1 MSWFVV
7 PATVN
12 SDHVDHVG
20 AHHRDRSAKIFQ
32 GVAASRS
39 CSSHSSQDR
48 ITSFTPP
55 ESSLSVAVATDPSND
70 TPPFVKDFSQILMA
84 QSERQEI
91 GDTLVVGGYKLG
103 SLLSKGIPGFLSG
116 TVGSLIGVP
125 AAIGMRDKR
134 KMVERHMRRV
144 RPQASSVE
152 IRRLTQ
158 QVFDSYARYYLESF
172 RLPTLTSQQVASSM
186 TVEGYDENMVPA
198 LERGNGVILA
208 LPHLGGWEWAGRW
221 AADLGNKMTVVVE
234 PIEPPELFEWFA
246 DLRRKFGMTV
256 IPLGP
261 EAGPAVLKSLRNN
274 EVLCLLSDRD
284 ITGGGV
290 DVEFFGERTTLPAG
304 PATLALRTGAALL
317 PTAAYFTDRGVGHHG
332 VIGAPMN
339 CERQGKL
346 RADVQRIT
354 QDLAYELEKLI
365 RRAPEQWHLLQPNW
379 PSDPGYGHEHQNS
392 HSEETDQ

>member
-1 MSWFVV
+1 M
-7 PATVN
+7 AL
-12 SDHVDHVG
+12 
-20 AHHRDRSAKIFQ
+20 SA
-32 GVAASRS
+32 
-39 CSSHSSQDR
+39 
-48 ITSFTPP
+48 
-55 ESSLSVAVATDPSND
+55 
-70 TPPFVKDFSQILMA
+70 
-84 QSERQEI
+84 RQEI
-91 GDTLVVGGYKLG
+91 SDTLVVGSYKLG
-103 SLLSKGIPGFLSG
+103 SLLSKGVPGFLSG
-116 TVGSLIGVP
+116 TMGSLVGLP
-125 AAIGMRDKR
+125 ASLGMRDKR

-144 RPQASSVE
+144 RPNASSIE

-172 RLPTLTSQQVASSM
+172 RLPTLTNAQVAASF
-186 TVEGYDENMVPA
+186 TVEGYYENMLPA
-198 LERGNGVILA
+198 LDRGKGVILA

-234 PIEPPELFEWFA
+234 PIQPPELFEWFA

-261 EAGPAVLKSLRNN
+261 DAGPAVLKSLRNN

-284 ITGGGV
+284 ITGGGIE
-290 DVEFFGERTTLPAG
+290 VEFFGERTKLPAG

-339 CERQGKL
+339 CERHGKL
-346 RADVQRIT
+346 REDVQRIT
-354 QDLAYELEKLI
+354 QDLAYELEILI

-379 PSDPGYGHEHQNS
+379 PSDPGYGDDHPAIHDHDS
-392 HSEETDQ
+392 SPPDPT

>member
-1 MSWFVV
+1 MAS
-7 PATVN
+7 
-12 SDHVDHVG
+12 
-20 AHHRDRSAKIFQ
+20 SA
-32 GVAASRS
+32 
-39 CSSHSSQDR
+39 
-48 ITSFTPP
+48 
-55 ESSLSVAVATDPSND
+55 
-70 TPPFVKDFSQILMA
+70 
-84 QSERQEI
+84 RQEI
-91 GDTLVVGGYKLG
+91 SDSLVVGSYKLG
-103 SLLSKGIPGFLSG
+103 SLLSKGVPGFLSG
-116 TVGSLIGVP
+116 TMGSLVGLP
-125 AAIGMRDKR
+125 ASLGMRDKR

-144 RPQASSVE
+144 RPNASSIE

-172 RLPTLTSQQVASSM
+172 RLPTLTNAQVAASF
-186 TVEGYDENMVPA
+186 TVEGYYENMLPA
-198 LERGNGVILA
+198 LDRGKGVILA

-234 PIEPPELFEWFA
+234 PIQPPELFEWFA

-261 EAGPAVLKSLRNN
+261 DAGPAVLKSLRNN

-284 ITGGGV
+284 ITGGGIE
-290 DVEFFGERTTLPAG
+290 VEFFGERTKLPAG

-339 CERQGKL
+339 CERHGKL
-346 RADVQRIT
+346 REDVQRIT
-354 QDLAYELEKLI
+354 QDLAYELEILI

-379 PSDPGYGHEHQNS
+379 PSDPGYGHDHLGNHDHDS
-392 HSEETDQ
+392 SPPDPT

>member
-1 MSWFVV
+1 
-7 PATVN
+7 
-12 SDHVDHVG
+12 
-20 AHHRDRSAKIFQ
+20 
-32 GVAASRS
+32 
-39 CSSHSSQDR
+39 
-48 ITSFTPP
+48 
-55 ESSLSVAVATDPSND
+55 
-70 TPPFVKDFSQILMA
+70 MA
-84 QSERQEI
+84 QTERPDI
-91 GDTLVVGGYKLG
+91 GDTLTVGSYKLG

-116 TVGSLIGVP
+116 TVGSLIGLP

-134 KMVERHMRRV
+134 HMVERHMRRV
-144 RPQASSVE
+144 RPQASSGE

-172 RLPTLTSQQVASSM
+172 RLPTLTNKQVAASM
-186 TVEGYDENMVPA
+186 TVEGYHENMVPA
-198 LERGNGVILA
+198 LERGKGVILA
-208 LPHLGGWEWAGRW
+208 LPHLGWEWAGRW
-221 AADLGNKMTVVVE
+221 AADRGHKMTVVVE

-290 DVEFFGERTTLPAG
+290 EVEFFGERTTLPAG
-304 PATLALRTGAALL
+304 PATLAIRTGAALL

-346 RADVQRIT
+346 RDDVQRIT
-354 QDLAYELEKLI
+354 QEMAYELEKLI

-379 PSDPGYGHEHQNS
+379 PSDPGYGSEHQKS
-392 HSEETDQ
+392 HPAENPAETHE

>member
-1 MSWFVV
+1 MAS
-7 PATVN
+7 
-12 SDHVDHVG
+12 
-20 AHHRDRSAKIFQ
+20 SA
-32 GVAASRS
+32 
-39 CSSHSSQDR
+39 
-48 ITSFTPP
+48 
-55 ESSLSVAVATDPSND
+55 
-70 TPPFVKDFSQILMA
+70 
-84 QSERQEI
+84 RQEI
-91 GDTLVVGGYKLG
+91 SDTLVVGSYKLG
-103 SLLSKGIPGFLSG
+103 SLLSKGVPGFLSG
-116 TVGSLIGVP
+116 TMGSLVGLP
-125 AAIGMRDKR
+125 ASLGMRDKR

-144 RPQASSVE
+144 RPHASSIE

-172 RLPTLTSQQVASSM
+172 RLPTLTNAQVAASF
-186 TVEGYDENMVPA
+186 TVEGYYENMLPA
-198 LERGNGVILA
+198 LDRGKGVILA

-234 PIEPPELFEWFA
+234 PIQPPELFEWFA

-261 EAGPAVLKSLRNN
+261 DAGPAVLKSLRNN

-284 ITGGGV
+284 ITGGGIE
-290 DVEFFGERTTLPAG
+290 VEFFGERTKLPAG

-339 CERQGKL
+339 CERHGKL
-346 RADVQRIT
+346 REDVQRIT
-354 QDLAYELEKLI
+354 QDLAYELEILI

-379 PSDPGYGHEHQNS
+379 PSDPGYGDDHLGSNDHDS
-392 HSEETDQ
+392 SPPDPT

>member
-1 MSWFVV
+1 
-7 PATVN
+7 
-12 SDHVDHVG
+12 
-20 AHHRDRSAKIFQ
+20 
-32 GVAASRS
+32 
-39 CSSHSSQDR
+39 
-48 ITSFTPP
+48 
-55 ESSLSVAVATDPSND
+55 
-70 TPPFVKDFSQILMA
+70 MA

-91 GDTLVVGGYKLG
+91 GDAFVVGSYKLG
-103 SLLSKGIPGFLSG
+103 SLLSKGVPGFLSG
-116 TVGSLIGVP
+116 TVGSLLGVP
-125 AAIGMRDKR
+125 FAIGMRDKR

-144 RPQASSVE
+144 RPQASSIE

-172 RLPTLTSQQVASSM
+172 RLPSLTNAQVASSM
-186 TVEGYDENMVPA
+186 TIEGYHENMLPA

-234 PIEPPELFEWFA
+234 PIEPPKLFEWFA

-261 EAGPAVLKSLRNN
+261 DAGSAVLKSLRNN

-284 ITGGGV
+284 ITGGGIE
-290 DVEFFGERTTLPAG
+290 VEFFGERTTLPAG

-317 PTAAYFTDRGVGHHG
+317 PSAAYFTDRGVGHHG

-346 RADVQRIT
+346 RQDVQRIT

-365 RRAPEQWHLLQPNW
+365 KRAPEQWHLLQPNW
-379 PSDPGYGHEHQNS
+379 PSDPGYGNERQKGS
-392 HSEETDQ
+392 ISENDE

>member
-1 MSWFVV
+1 MAHDAREEITDSLI
-7 PATVN
+7 
-12 SDHVDHVG
+12 VG
-20 AHHRDRSAKIFQ
+20 
-32 GVAASRS
+32 
-39 CSSHSSQDR
+39 
-48 ITSFTPP
+48 T
-55 ESSLSVAVATDPSND
+55 
-70 TPPFVKDFSQILMA
+70 
-84 QSERQEI
+84 
-91 GDTLVVGGYKLG
+91 YKLG

-116 TVGSLIGVP
+116 TVGSLIGLP
-125 AAIGMRDKR
+125 TSIGMRDKR

-144 RPQASSVE
+144 RPQASSTE

-172 RLPTLTSQQVASSM
+172 RLPALSSEQVAASR
-186 TVEGYDENMVPA
+186 TVEGYHENMLPA
-198 LERGNGVILA
+198 LERGKGVILA

-261 EAGPAVLKSLRNN
+261 EAGPAVLKALRNN

-290 DVEFFGERTTLPAG
+290 EVEFFGEKTSLPAG

-365 RRAPEQWHLLQPNW
+365 QRAPEQWHLLHPNW
-379 PSDPGYGHEHQNS
+379 PSDPGYGHGHGHEHLHQDHQES
-392 HSEETDQ
+392 ASEE

>member
-1 MSWFVV
+1 
-7 PATVN
+7 
-12 SDHVDHVG
+12 
-20 AHHRDRSAKIFQ
+20 
-32 GVAASRS
+32 
-39 CSSHSSQDR
+39 
-48 ITSFTPP
+48 
-55 ESSLSVAVATDPSND
+55 
-70 TPPFVKDFSQILMA
+70 
-84 QSERQEI
+84 
-91 GDTLVVGGYKLG
+91 
-103 SLLSKGIPGFLSG
+103 
-116 TVGSLIGVP
+116 
-125 AAIGMRDKR
+125 
-134 KMVERHMRRV
+134 
-144 RPQASSVE
+144 
-152 IRRLTQ
+152 
-158 QVFDSYARYYLESF
+158 
-172 RLPTLTSQQVASSM
+172 M
-186 TVEGYDENMVPA
+186 TVEGYHENLLPA

-261 EAGPAVLKSLRNN
+261 EAGPAVLKALRNN

-284 ITGGGV
+284 ITGGGIE
-290 DVEFFGERTTLPAG
+290 VEFFGEKTTLPAG

-365 RRAPEQWHLLQPNW
+365 QRAPEQWHLLQPNW
-379 PSDPGYGHEHQNS
+379 PSDPGYGHGHEHLHQDHQES
-392 HSEETDQ
+392 ASEE

>member
-1 MSWFVV
+1 MAS
-7 PATVN
+7 
-12 SDHVDHVG
+12 
-20 AHHRDRSAKIFQ
+20 SA
-32 GVAASRS
+32 
-39 CSSHSSQDR
+39 
-48 ITSFTPP
+48 
-55 ESSLSVAVATDPSND
+55 
-70 TPPFVKDFSQILMA
+70 
-84 QSERQEI
+84 RQEI
-91 GDTLVVGGYKLG
+91 GDTLVVGSYKLG
-103 SLLSKGIPGFLSG
+103 SLLSKGVPGFLSG
-116 TVGSLIGVP
+116 TMGSLVGLP
-125 AAIGMRDKR
+125 ASLGMRDKR

-144 RPQASSVE
+144 RPNASSIE

-172 RLPTLTSQQVASSM
+172 SLPTLTSAQVAASF
-186 TVEGYDENMVPA
+186 TVEGYHENMLPA
-198 LERGNGVILA
+198 LDRGKGVILA

-234 PIEPPELFEWFA
+234 PIQPPELFEWFA

-261 EAGPAVLKSLRNN
+261 DAGPAVLKSLRNN

-284 ITGGGV
+284 ITGGGIE
-290 DVEFFGERTTLPAG
+290 VEFFGERTKLPAG

-339 CERQGKL
+339 CERHGKL
-346 RADVQRIT
+346 RQDVHRIT
-354 QDLAYELEKLI
+354 QELAYELETLI

-379 PSDPGYGHEHQNS
+379 PSDPGYGEDHEGS
-392 HSEETDQ
+392 HDQSSSQDPT

>member
-1 MSWFVV
+1 M
-7 PATVN
+7 
-12 SDHVDHVG
+12 
-20 AHHRDRSAKIFQ
+20 AHDA
-32 GVAASRS
+32 
-39 CSSHSSQDR
+39 
-48 ITSFTPP
+48 
-55 ESSLSVAVATDPSND
+55 
-70 TPPFVKDFSQILMA
+70 
-84 QSERQEI
+84 RQEI
-91 GDTLVVGGYKLG
+91 TDSLVVGTYKLG

-116 TVGSLIGVP
+116 TVGSLIGLP
-125 AAIGMRDKR
+125 TSISMRDKR

-144 RPQASSVE
+144 RPQASSTE
-152 IRRLTQ
+152 IRRMTQ

-172 RLPTLTSQQVASSM
+172 RLPALSSEQVAASM
-186 TVEGYDENMVPA
+186 TVEGYHENLLPA
-198 LERGNGVILA
+198 PERGNGVILA

-261 EAGPAVLKSLRNN
+261 EAGPAVLKALRNN

-284 ITGGGV
+284 INGGGIE
-290 DVEFFGERTTLPAG
+290 VEFFGEKTTLPAG

-317 PTAAYFTDRGVGHHG
+317 PSAAYFTDRGVGHLG
-332 VIGAPMN
+332 VLGAPMN

-365 RRAPEQWHLLQPNW
+365 QRAPEQWHLLQPNW
-379 PSDPGYGHEHQNS
+379 PSDPGYGHGHEHHHQDHQKS
-392 HSEETDQ
+392 ASEE

>member
-1 MSWFVV
+1 MAS
-7 PATVN
+7 
-12 SDHVDHVG
+12 
-20 AHHRDRSAKIFQ
+20 SA
-32 GVAASRS
+32 
-39 CSSHSSQDR
+39 
-48 ITSFTPP
+48 
-55 ESSLSVAVATDPSND
+55 
-70 TPPFVKDFSQILMA
+70 
-84 QSERQEI
+84 RQEI
-91 GDTLVVGGYKLG
+91 SDSLVVGSYKLG
-103 SLLSKGIPGFLSG
+103 SLLSKGVPGFLSG
-116 TVGSLIGVP
+116 TMGSLVGLP
-125 AAIGMRDKR
+125 ASLGMRDKR

-144 RPQASSVE
+144 RPNASSIE

-172 RLPTLTSQQVASSM
+172 RLPTLTNAQVAASF
-186 TVEGYDENMVPA
+186 TVEGYYENMLPA
-198 LERGNGVILA
+198 LDRGNGVILA

-234 PIEPPELFEWFA
+234 PIQPPELFEWFA

-261 EAGPAVLKSLRNN
+261 DAGPAVLKSLRNN

-284 ITGGGV
+284 ITGGGIE
-290 DVEFFGERTTLPAG
+290 VEFFGERTKLPAG

-339 CERQGKL
+339 CERHGKL
-346 RADVQRIT
+346 REDVQRIT
-354 QDLAYELEKLI
+354 QDLAYELEILI

-379 PSDPGYGHEHQNS
+379 PSDPGYGHDHLGNHDHDS
-392 HSEETDQ
+392 SPPDPT

>member
-1 MSWFVV
+1 
-7 PATVN
+7 
-12 SDHVDHVG
+12 
-20 AHHRDRSAKIFQ
+20 
-32 GVAASRS
+32 
-39 CSSHSSQDR
+39 
-48 ITSFTPP
+48 
-55 ESSLSVAVATDPSND
+55 
-70 TPPFVKDFSQILMA
+70 MA

-91 GDTLVVGGYKLG
+91 GETLVVGSYKFG
-103 SLLSKGIPGFLSG
+103 SLLSKGVPGFLSG
-116 TVGSLIGVP
+116 TVGSVIGFP
-125 AAIGMRDKR
+125 AAIAMRDKR

-144 RPQASSVE
+144 RPQASSAE

-172 RLPTLTSQQVASSM
+172 RLPALTSEQVASSM
-186 TVEGYDENMVPA
+186 TVEGYHENLLPA

-246 DLRRKFGMTV
+246 ELRRKFGMTV

-284 ITGGGV
+284 ITGGGIE
-290 DVEFFGERTTLPAG
+290 VEFFGERTTLPAG

-379 PSDPGYGHEHQNS
+379 PSDPGYGHEHQRSNTS
-392 HSEETDQ
+392 ETDQ

>member
-1 MSWFVV
+1 M
-7 PATVN
+7 AL
-12 SDHVDHVG
+12 
-20 AHHRDRSAKIFQ
+20 SA
-32 GVAASRS
+32 
-39 CSSHSSQDR
+39 
-48 ITSFTPP
+48 
-55 ESSLSVAVATDPSND
+55 
-70 TPPFVKDFSQILMA
+70 
-84 QSERQEI
+84 RQEI
-91 GDTLVVGGYKLG
+91 SDTLVVGSYKLG
-103 SLLSKGIPGFLSG
+103 SLLSKVVPGFLSG
-116 TVGSLIGVP
+116 TMGSLVGLP
-125 AAIGMRDKR
+125 ASLGMRDKR

-144 RPQASSVE
+144 RPNASSIE

-172 RLPTLTSQQVASSM
+172 RLPTLTNAQVAASF
-186 TVEGYDENMVPA
+186 TVEGYYENMLPA
-198 LERGNGVILA
+198 LDRGKGVILA

-234 PIEPPELFEWFA
+234 PIQPPELFEWFA

-261 EAGPAVLKSLRNN
+261 DAGPAVLKSLRNN

-284 ITGGGV
+284 ITGGGIE
-290 DVEFFGERTTLPAG
+290 VEFFGERTNLPAG

-339 CERQGKL
+339 CERHGKL
-346 RADVQRIT
+346 REDVQRIT
-354 QDLAYELEKLI
+354 QDLAYELEILI

-379 PSDPGYGHEHQNS
+379 PSDPGYGHDHLGNHDHDS
-392 HSEETDQ
+392 SPPDPT

>member
-1 MSWFVV
+1 
-7 PATVN
+7 
-12 SDHVDHVG
+12 
-20 AHHRDRSAKIFQ
+20 
-32 GVAASRS
+32 
-39 CSSHSSQDR
+39 
-48 ITSFTPP
+48 
-55 ESSLSVAVATDPSND
+55 
-70 TPPFVKDFSQILMA
+70 MA

-91 GDTLVVGGYKLG
+91 VDTLVVGSYKLG

-116 TVGSLIGVP
+116 TVGSVIGVP

-144 RPQASSVE
+144 RPQASLVE

-172 RLPTLTSQQVASSM
+172 RLPTLTSQQVASSI
-186 TVEGYDENMVPA
+186 TVEVYDENMVPA

-284 ITGGGV
+284 ITGGGI

-346 RADVQRIT
+346 REDVQRIT

-379 PSDPGYGHEHQNS
+379 PSDPGYGHEHQNGNL
-392 HSEETDQ
+392 SESAD

>member
-1 MSWFVV
+1 M
-7 PATVN
+7 
-12 SDHVDHVG
+12 
-20 AHHRDRSAKIFQ
+20 AHDA
-32 GVAASRS
+32 
-39 CSSHSSQDR
+39 
-48 ITSFTPP
+48 
-55 ESSLSVAVATDPSND
+55 
-70 TPPFVKDFSQILMA
+70 
-84 QSERQEI
+84 RQEI
-91 GDTLVVGGYKLG
+91 TDSLIVGTYKLG

-116 TVGSLIGVP
+116 TVGSLIGLP
-125 AAIGMRDKR
+125 TSISMRDKR

-144 RPQASSVE
+144 RPQASSTE

-172 RLPTLTSQQVASSM
+172 RLPALSSEQVAASM
-186 TVEGYDENMVPA
+186 TVEGYHENLLPA

-246 DLRRKFGMTV
+246 ELRRKFGMTV

-261 EAGPAVLKSLRNN
+261 EAGPAVLRALRNN

-290 DVEFFGERTTLPAG
+290 EVEFFGEKTTLPAG

-365 RRAPEQWHLLQPNW
+365 QRAPDQWHLLQPNW
-379 PSDPGYGHEHQNS
+379 PSDSGYGHGHEHHHHHQDHQKS
-392 HSEETDQ
+392 ASEE

>member
-1 MSWFVV
+1 M
-7 PATVN
+7 
-12 SDHVDHVG
+12 
-20 AHHRDRSAKIFQ
+20 AHDA
-32 GVAASRS
+32 
-39 CSSHSSQDR
+39 
-48 ITSFTPP
+48 
-55 ESSLSVAVATDPSND
+55 
-70 TPPFVKDFSQILMA
+70 
-84 QSERQEI
+84 RQEI
-91 GDTLVVGGYKLG
+91 TDSLIVGTYKLG
-103 SLLSKGIPGFLSG
+103 SLLSRGIPGFLSG
-116 TVGSLIGVP
+116 TVGSLIGLP
-125 AAIGMRDKR
+125 TSIGMRDKR

-144 RPQASSVE
+144 RPQASSTE

-172 RLPTLTSQQVASSM
+172 RLPALSTEQVAASM
-186 TVEGYDENMVPA
+186 TVEGYHENLLPA

-261 EAGPAVLKSLRNN
+261 EAGPAVLKALRNN

-284 ITGGGV
+284 ITGGGIE
-290 DVEFFGERTTLPAG
+290 VEFFGEKTTLPAG

-365 RRAPEQWHLLQPNW
+365 QRAPEQWHLLQPNW
-379 PSDPGYGHEHQNS
+379 PSDPGYGHEHLHQDHQES
-392 HSEETDQ
+392 ASEE

>member
-1 MSWFVV
+1 MAS
-7 PATVN
+7 
-12 SDHVDHVG
+12 
-20 AHHRDRSAKIFQ
+20 SA
-32 GVAASRS
+32 
-39 CSSHSSQDR
+39 
-48 ITSFTPP
+48 
-55 ESSLSVAVATDPSND
+55 
-70 TPPFVKDFSQILMA
+70 
-84 QSERQEI
+84 RQEI
-91 GDTLVVGGYKLG
+91 SDTLVVGSYKLG
-103 SLLSKGIPGFLSG
+103 SLLSKGVPGFLSG
-116 TVGSLIGVP
+116 TMGSLVGLP
-125 AAIGMRDKR
+125 ASLGMRDKR

-144 RPQASSVE
+144 RPNASSIE

-172 RLPTLTSQQVASSM
+172 RLPTLTNAQVAASF
-186 TVEGYDENMVPA
+186 TVEGYYENMLPA
-198 LERGNGVILA
+198 LDRGKGVILA

-234 PIEPPELFEWFA
+234 PIQPPELFEWFA

-261 EAGPAVLKSLRNN
+261 DAGPAVLKSLRNN

-284 ITGGGV
+284 ITGGGIE
-290 DVEFFGERTTLPAG
+290 VEFFGERTKLPAG

-339 CERQGKL
+339 CERHGKL
-346 RADVQRIT
+346 REDVQRIT
-354 QDLAYELEKLI
+354 QDLAYELEIWI

-379 PSDPGYGHEHQNS
+379 PSDPGYGDDHLGS
-392 HSEETDQ
+392 HDHDSSPPDPT

>member
-1 MSWFVV
+1 MAS
-7 PATVN
+7 
-12 SDHVDHVG
+12 
-20 AHHRDRSAKIFQ
+20 SA
-32 GVAASRS
+32 
-39 CSSHSSQDR
+39 
-48 ITSFTPP
+48 
-55 ESSLSVAVATDPSND
+55 
-70 TPPFVKDFSQILMA
+70 
-84 QSERQEI
+84 RQEI
-91 GDTLVVGGYKLG
+91 GDTLVVGSYKLG
-103 SLLSKGIPGFLSG
+103 SLLSKGVPGFLSG
-116 TVGSLIGVP
+116 TMGSLVGLP
-125 AAIGMRDKR
+125 ASLGMRDKR

-144 RPQASSVE
+144 RPNASSIE

-172 RLPTLTSQQVASSM
+172 RLPTLTSAQVAASF
-186 TVEGYDENMVPA
+186 TVEGYHENMLPA
-198 LERGNGVILA
+198 LDRGKGVILA

-234 PIEPPELFEWFA
+234 PIQPPELFEWFA

-261 EAGPAVLKSLRNN
+261 DAGPAVLKSLRNN

-284 ITGGGV
+284 ITGGGIE
-290 DVEFFGERTTLPAG
+290 VEFFGERTKLPAG

-339 CERQGKL
+339 CERHGKL
-346 RADVQRIT
+346 RQDVHRIT
-354 QDLAYELEKLI
+354 QELAYELEVLI

-379 PSDPGYGHEHQNS
+379 PSDPGYGEDHEGS
-392 HSEETDQ
+392 HDQSSSQDPT

>member
-1 MSWFVV
+1 
-7 PATVN
+7 
-12 SDHVDHVG
+12 
-20 AHHRDRSAKIFQ
+20 
-32 GVAASRS
+32 
-39 CSSHSSQDR
+39 
-48 ITSFTPP
+48 
-55 ESSLSVAVATDPSND
+55 
-70 TPPFVKDFSQILMA
+70 MA
-84 QSERQEI
+84 QSERQDI
-91 GDTLVVGGYKLG
+91 GDTLTVGSYKIG

-116 TVGSLIGVP
+116 TVGSLIGLP

-144 RPQASSVE
+144 RPEASSGE

-172 RLPTLTSQQVASSM
+172 RLPALTSAQVAASM
-186 TVEGYDENMVPA
+186 TVEGYYENMVPA
-198 LERGNGVILA
+198 LERGKGVILA

-284 ITGGGV
+284 ITGGGIE
-290 DVEFFGERTTLPAG
+290 VEFFGERTTLPAG

-346 RADVQRIT
+346 REDVQRIT
-354 QDLAYELEKLI
+354 QEMAYELEKLI

-379 PSDPGYGHEHQNS
+379 PSDPGYGLDHQNS
-392 HSEETDQ
+392 HPAETHPAETNE